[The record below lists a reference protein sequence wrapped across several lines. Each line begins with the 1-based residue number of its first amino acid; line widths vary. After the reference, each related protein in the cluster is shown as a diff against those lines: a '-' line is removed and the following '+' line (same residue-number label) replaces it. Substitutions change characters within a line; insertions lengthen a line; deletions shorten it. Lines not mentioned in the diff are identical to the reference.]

1 MKTRKKEELTVLKN
15 IVLDTATN
23 FGSIVQ
29 LIREARNRAFSKVNE
44 ELVRLYYHVGSIVS
58 AKVAAGVWGEG
69 TVNELANYIDLTIP
83 GIGGFNRRGIY
94 RISEA

>member
-1 MKTRKKEELTVLKN
+1 MKTKKNKELIVLN
-15 IVLDTATN
+15 TTILDTATD
-23 FGSIVQ
+23 FGNIVQ